1 MPHKRKGIR
10 CLNCQEPL
18 TARDNFCNICGQEN
32 DNRNVSFWELITDFI
47 EENLGV
53 DSKLLRSLVPFLLR
67 PGKLTQSFV
76 SGQRKLYVPPLRLYL
91 VCSLLCFVLF
101 SFSTNQENSIIQSI
115 DDERNTA
122 GLSMPEVR
130 RLDSIDF
137 VSTRGQ
143 KLKQYDSLLVVAQRQ
158 KDTAKIRRY
167 KAKYVAWDT
176 SEFVYDAK
184 INFIFGGSKPDF
196 SFDKVRFQT
205 DSVPDERYLD
215 STGWPRNWFTLRAIH
230 QARRIGKSNQ
240 DVGNLA
246 QFMVDNAST
255 AAFVMVPL
263 LALFLKAL
271 YFRRGI
277 KYVAHLVHVL
287 HLQGFL
293 FLMIS
298 VYMVIFLASGKHVGV
313 DILPYMWLG
322 VALITLVYSAI
333 SIKVIHQQNWWIT
346 ILKLIGLLVAFMIS
360 MVIVVIPL
368 TAASFLFF

>member
-1 MPHKRKGIR
+1 
-10 CLNCQEPL
+10 L

-143 KLKQYDSLLVVAQRQ
+143 KLKLYDSLLVVAQRQ